1 MIRREFLLGAA
12 LLLSPSLSYAQG
24 GHSHAAPNGGQIVN
38 IGKYEVE
45 LVATAQEIRLY
56 LTDEKEQKVDA
67 GSFRATAS
75 VLARGNQPRAVELS
89 PAGGNLLTAKY
100 DFPVEGKFRA
110 TITLKNKDVD
120 VGRGRFSV
128 DLKR

>member
-1 MIRREFLLGAA
+1 MIRRQFLLGFV
-12 LLLSPSLSYAQG
+12 LTLSPGLGFAQS
-24 GHSHAAPNGGQIVN
+24 GHAHIAPNGGQIVN
-38 IGKYEVE
+38 IGKFEVE

-67 GSFRATAS
+67 GPFSATAS
-75 VLARGNQPRAVELS
+75 VLARGNQQRTVELS
-89 PAGGNLLTAKY
+89 SAGGNLLSAKY

-110 TITLKNKDVD
+110 TVTLKSKDGD
-120 VGRGRFSV
+120 VGRGRFNV

>member
-1 MIRREFLLGAA
+1 MIRREFLIGAA
-12 LLLSPSLSYAQG
+12 LLVSPTLGFAQG

-38 IGKYEVE
+38 IGKFEVE

-67 GSFRATAS
+67 ASFRATAA
-75 VLARGNQPRAVELS
+75 VLAKGNQQSTVELS
-89 PAGGNLLTAKY
+89 STGGDLLSAKY

-110 TITLKNKDVD
+110 TITLKSKDVD
-120 VGRGRFSV
+120 VGRGRFNV